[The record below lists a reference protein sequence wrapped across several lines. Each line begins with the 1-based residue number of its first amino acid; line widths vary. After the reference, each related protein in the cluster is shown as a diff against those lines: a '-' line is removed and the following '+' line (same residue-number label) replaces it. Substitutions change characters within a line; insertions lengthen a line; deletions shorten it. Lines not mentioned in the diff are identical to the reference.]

1 MRELQA
7 TLNDLQTQLEQ
18 VIKENGLAEKA
29 LLGQFESADKQ
40 YTDALDSYDTE
51 MRDKNKERDDNQ
63 ADLDEQEYTLSQ
75 IRTLWDERKEEKRK
89 RLALQKI
96 MDEKKEKQQ
105 KEMRTLHE
113 AARFLQAHYRGMLAR
128 RDMDRARKGK
138 KGKRRGKK

>member
-7 TLNDLQTQLEQ
+7 QLNDLQAQLEQ
-18 VIKENGLAEKA
+18 VKKENSLAEKM

-51 MRDKNKERDDNQ
+51 MRDKNKERDGYK
-63 ADLDEQEYTLSQ
+63 ADLDEQEYQLSQ
-75 IRTLWDERKEEKRK
+75 IRSSWAERVEEKRK
-89 RLALQKI
+89 REALQKI
-96 MDEKKEKQQ
+96 MDEKKEKQE
-105 KEMRTLHE
+105 KEMNTLHE

-138 KGKRRGKK
+138 KGKRRKK